1 MPTAL
6 AISDN
11 NNMKITRP
19 LWAQGVFMTPQHFQ
33 QQALWEQFANQR
45 IATIAS
51 PDPWGVVNVAI
62 DAQAL
67 SINRLQLTSLSL
79 RLPDGTL
86 IDSETSDWLPAARH
100 LDDVPTHCEAVTVLA
115 GVALV
120 DAQGNNCVEPDAKPA
135 RPRRFMRE
143 YKHVDDVHGEGREEI
158 SVERHVVSLLFDFEE
173 SSDYVT
179 CPVARL
185 IRNAQGRFEADASFV
200 PPCLF
205 LSANALLTARIK
217 RLSEILSAKSASLS
231 MRRRER
237 SDQIADYAVAD
248 VSLFWLLHSVNTT
261 WPELARLAQA
271 PDQHPE
277 KLYALLSRLA
287 GSLLTFSTTETLQSI
302 PAYDH
307 RAPEPVFAELESL
320 IRTLLDT
327 VIPSRVVP
335 IALERVRGTM
345 WTGQI
350 KDERL
355 VEDAD
360 YYLSVQAGLPAHA
373 LIEQFPRLCKA
384 GAPDEVEQIVNSA
397 LLGIPLK
404 SMSRLPAAI
413 PVRIENQ
420 YFALDSQH
428 PAFTRMIAARACQF
442 YVPASIPDVSIELY
456 AVLPT

>member
-1 MPTAL
+1 MDGCNRHRRNDAALDRLKIARVLSVQTNGSYPARVIPGWDSIRREPHAISLGAL
-6 AISDN
+6 AICVLSC
-11 NNMKITRP
+11 TGSRCSQASAVSRP
-19 LWAQGVFMTPQHFQ
+19 CCAAMSLACASVSSQLVFAAVAMFG
-33 QQALWEQFANQR
+33 AAVSGN
-45 IATIAS
+45 ATA
-51 PDPWGVVNVAI
+51 
-62 DAQAL
+62 
-67 SINRLQLTSLSL
+67 
-79 RLPDGTL
+79 
-86 IDSETSDWLPAARH
+86 DSS
-100 LDDVPTHCEAVTVLA
+100 
-115 GVALV
+115 
-120 DAQGNNCVEPDAKPA
+120 
-135 RPRRFMRE
+135 
-143 YKHVDDVHGEGREEI
+143 
-158 SVERHVVSLLFDFEE
+158 
-173 SSDYVT
+173 
-179 CPVARL
+179 
-185 IRNAQGRFEADASFV
+185 
-200 PPCLF
+200 
-205 LSANALLTARIK
+205 
-217 RLSEILSAKSASLS
+217 
-231 MRRRER
+231 
-237 SDQIADYAVAD
+237 QIADYAVAD